1 MDDKWAD
8 TVWSSLKRD
17 IEEILHTNC
26 YSSLEFEKLYRNAYT
41 MVLHKFGEKLYK
53 GLCQVIIDHLETKV
67 SCIVIIFSLS
77 IFIYFL

>member
-8 TVWSSLKRD
+8 GVWSSLKTD
-17 IEEILHTNC
+17 IEEILNTNC

-53 GLCQVIIDHLETKV
+53 GLHKVISDHLDSKV
-67 SCIVIIFSLS
+67 SCVIDDL
-77 IFIYFL
+77 FL